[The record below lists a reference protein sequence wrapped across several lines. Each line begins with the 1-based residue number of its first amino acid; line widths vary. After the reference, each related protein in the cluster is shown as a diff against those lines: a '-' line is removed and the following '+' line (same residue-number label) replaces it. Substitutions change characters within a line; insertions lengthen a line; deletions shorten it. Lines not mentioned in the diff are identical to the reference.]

1 MNVYLTLCITVCLA
15 VLFVITLVG
24 VLVGNLALGLL
35 RRFQANWLLRSPSL
49 LFSIRMFPF
58 LLGAMTTFAFVLPSF
73 LLLEPKQT
81 PETAE
86 PHLWLLSGL
95 AAVALGAVAVR
106 WIRLMY
112 QTIRTSREW
121 LRTGWRIE
129 IPTVSVPVYA
139 IDTPESLVA
148 VTGIFR
154 TRVFVGR
161 QAWASL
167 TEEELVAAVAHEL
180 AHVRS
185 FDNLKQLLLRITRL
199 PNCFAHLGWSESA
212 WSDSAEFAA
221 DREALQRGG
230 SPVDLASAL
239 VKVSRLKTCDG
250 ANALAACHLI
260 PVQHG
265 SAVALRVRYLQEVL
279 AAVPQSTPQAPQGL
293 LLLAAAAACTTYLV
307 ALPVALPLTHRAIEW
322 LVR

>member
-1 MNVYLTLCITVCLA
+1 VNVYLTLCVTVCLA
-15 VLFVITLVG
+15 VLLVITLVG

-35 RRFQANWLLRSPSL
+35 RRFQVDWLLRSPSL
-49 LFSIRMFPF
+49 LFCIRMFPF

-73 LLLEPKQT
+73 LLLEPRQT

-95 AAVALGAVAVR
+95 AAVALCAMAAR

-112 QTIRTSREW
+112 QTIRKSREW
-121 LRTGWRIE
+121 LRSGRRLE

-139 IDTPESLVA
+139 IETPESLVA

-154 TRVFVGR
+154 TRVFIGR
-161 QAWASL
+161 QALVSL
-167 TEEELVAAVAHEL
+167 TEDELLAAVAHEL

-199 PNCFAHLGWSESA
+199 PRCVAHLGWAESA

-221 DREALQRGG
+221 DRDALERGG
-230 SPVDLASAL
+230 SPLDLASAL
-239 VKVSRLKTCDG
+239 VKVSRLKSSEG
-250 ANALAACHLI
+250 VAALAACQLI
-260 PVQHG
+260 PARNG
-265 SAVALRVRYLQEVL
+265 SAVALRVQYLREVL
-279 AAVPQSTPQAPQGL
+279 VAPLGARQTPRGL
-293 LLLAAAAACTTYLV
+293 VVFSGVAACAAYLV
-307 ALPVALPLTHRAIEW
+307 AMPVALPLTHHAIEW